1 MTPFLRLVAAL
12 AAVAFA
18 GACTAPA
25 PEGAPVVV
33 TPISVEE
40 PGPGI
45 DLEAQARTF
54 VATLAALVPVASSEC
69 EARVASGTDCDFRI
83 LIDDRPG
90 MPPNAFQM
98 RDEAGRP
105 VIGITL
111 ALIAEVGNADEL
123 AFIIS
128 HEAAHHILGHLDR
141 QSRNAAIGAA
151 ALGQLAQALGTTD
164 PGTVRQLQELGA
176 EVGARSYSR
185 EFELEADRLGTVIAL
200 RAGFDPLRGA
210 AFFARIPDPGNRFL
224 GTHPPN
230 AARVAVVR
238 QVMAELA
245 RAGA

>member
-1 MTPFLRLVAAL
+1 MTSILRRLAAL
-12 AAVAFA
+12 ASLALAA
-18 GACTAPA
+18 SC
-25 PEGAPVVV
+25 APVV
-33 TPISVEE
+33 TPPASDAIIVSPAAEV
-40 PGPGI
+40 
-45 DLEAQARTF
+45 DLEAQARSF
-54 VATLAALVPVASSEC
+54 VTTLSALVPVAVSEC
-69 EARVASGTDCDFRI
+69 ESRTGPGVNCDFRI

-111 ALIAEVGNADEL
+111 ALIAEVRNADEL

-151 ALGQLAQALGTTD
+151 ALGQLAHVLGAED

-176 EVGARSYSR
+176 EVGARTYSR
-185 EFELEADRLGTVIAL
+185 EFELEADRLGTIIAFH
-200 RAGFDPLRGA
+200 AGFDPLRGA
-210 AFFARIPDPGNRFL
+210 EFFARIPDPGNRFL

-230 AARVAVVR
+230 AARVLVVR
-238 QVMAELA
+238 QVMAEL
-245 RAGA
+245 RAGT